1 MDSTERQVAELLRR
15 QYGVVAKDQL
25 ARVGMTRDQIH
36 HRCRAGEW
44 AVALRRVYRSAVF
57 PETFEQRLMVAMLAA
72 GAGAVVSHGSAAWLW
87 QLQARPPDRPSLTV
101 PARRHPQIPG
111 ADLYRHN
118 DLDYLR
124 VSHRR
129 NFDCTDPLR
138 TLVDFAAVATTHQL
152 ADAVDTALS
161 TRLVTVGGLEAELS
175 RRAGRG
181 RRGVRPLRDLLTRRG
196 MIGAPTPSA
205 LEAETSELLHLWKIP
220 VLGREVH
227 IGPDGR
233 YRVDFSLP
241 PPVVI
246 EVDGFAYHWSPE
258 AKAYDEAR
266 RNRLRLE
273 GTFVLV
279 YTWRDIRFDGRRVA
293 LEALAAL
300 GRFACGA
307 VVKVTG
313 HTEPLVPG

>member
-1 MDSTERQVAELLRR
+1 MNNTERQVAELLSC
-15 QYGVVAKDQL
+15 QYGVVARDQL

-44 AVALRRVYRSAVF
+44 TVARRRVYRAAVF

-87 QLQARPPDRPSLTV
+87 QLRVQPPDRPSLTV
-101 PARRHPQIPG
+101 PARRHPKIPG
-111 ADLYRHN
+111 TDLHRHN

-138 TLVDFAAVATTHQL
+138 TLVDFAAVATMHQL
-152 ADAVDTALS
+152 ADAVGTALS
-161 TRLVTVGGLEAELS
+161 KRLVTVGGLEAELS

-181 RRGVRPLRDLLTRRG
+181 RRGVRPLRDLLTGRG

-220 VLGREVH
+220 VLAREVH
-227 IGPDGR
+227 AGPDGR
-233 YRVDFSLP
+233 YRIDFSLP
-241 PPVVI
+241 PPVVL

-273 GTFVLV
+273 GTFLLV
-279 YTWRDIRFDGRRVA
+279 YTWRDILFDRRRVA
-293 LEALAAL
+293 FEALAAL
-300 GRFACGA
+300 ERFSA
-307 VVKVTG
+307 VAKPTG
-313 HTEPLVPG
+313 CTEPLVRG